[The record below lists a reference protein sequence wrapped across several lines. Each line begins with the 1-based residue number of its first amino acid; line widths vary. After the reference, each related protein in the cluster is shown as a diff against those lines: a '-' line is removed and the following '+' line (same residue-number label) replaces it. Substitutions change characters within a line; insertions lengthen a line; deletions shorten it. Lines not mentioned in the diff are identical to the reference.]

1 MKTGTGRKKKGFM
14 KYYILLII
22 NLLIARF
29 PDAVGENGMVVS
41 SHALASKVGIEILQ
55 GGGNAIDAAIATGF
69 ALAVVHPGAGNIGG
83 GGFMV
88 IRLADGTV
96 TTIDFR
102 ETAPAAAFRDMFLDD
117 SLNVIP
123 DKSWQTSWAAGVPGS
138 VAGFGMAYEKYG
150 SANWRDLVKPAVEL
164 ASNGFPLDYQNM
176 NTFNHPYYQEYLSN
190 DTESAKIFSKEE
202 PFTLYQTFIQKDL
215 GKTLERIA
223 NNGWTEFYTGKTA
236 GMIENCMQRTN
247 GLITKEDLQN
257 YRAIERNPISFKY
270 REYEVHSMPPAS
282 SGGITIA
289 GILNQLENIDLDS
302 LDYHSAQHIHFV
314 AEAER
319 RVYADR
325 AEFMGDMDFVPVP
338 IDRLISDQY
347 AQVRWNS
354 VDSLLASKSEDVS
367 HGDIP
372 FNYKESE
379 ETTHYSV
386 VDQWGNAVSV
396 TTTINGWFGNGIVV
410 DGAGFLLNNEMDDFS
425 AKPGVP
431 NAYGLIGN
439 AANAIEPGK
448 RMLSSMSPTIVE
460 TPNGELYLVLGSPG
474 GSTIITT
481 VAQIIMNVIDF
492 GMNMEDAVE
501 TPRFHH
507 QWLPD
512 MIQFESSGFSPETV
526 NALENRGHAFK
537 YRGSIGEANCI
548 QVEDG
553 FIYGSA
559 DSRRNSSAL
568 GY

>member
-1 MKTGTGRKKKGFM
+1 
-14 KYYILLII
+14 
-22 NLLIARF
+22 
-29 PDAVGENGMVVS
+29 
-41 SHALASKVGIEILQ
+41 
-55 GGGNAIDAAIATGF
+55 
-69 ALAVVHPGAGNIGG
+69 
-83 GGFMV
+83 
-88 IRLADGTV
+88 
-96 TTIDFR
+96 
-102 ETAPAAAFRDMFLDD
+102 
-117 SLNVIP
+117 
-123 DKSWQTSWAAGVPGS
+123 
-138 VAGFGMAYEKYG
+138 
-150 SANWRDLVKPAVEL
+150 
-164 ASNGFPLDYQNM
+164 
-176 NTFNHPYYQEYLSN
+176 
-190 DTESAKIFSKEE
+190 
-202 PFTLYQTFIQKDL
+202 
-215 GKTLERIA
+215 
-223 NNGWTEFYTGKTA
+223 
-236 GMIENCMQRTN
+236 
-247 GLITKEDLQN
+247 
-257 YRAIERNPISFKY
+257 
-270 REYEVHSMPPAS
+270 MPPAS
-282 SGGITIA
+282 SGGITVA

-354 VDSLLASKSEDVS
+354 VDSLLAWKSEDVS
-367 HGDIP
+367 HGDIQ

-460 TPNGELYLVLGSPG
+460 TPNGELFLVLGSPG

-492 GMNMEDAVE
+492 GMNMEDSKEKEHLLRVQGMLLN
-501 TPRFHH
+501 P
-507 QWLPD
+507 
-512 MIQFESSGFSPETV
+512 I
-526 NALENRGHAFK
+526 
-537 YRGSIGEANCI
+537 
-548 QVEDG
+548 
-553 FIYGSA
+553 
-559 DSRRNSSAL
+559 
-568 GY
+568 